1 MIKSYQVF
9 ISVLLFL
16 VVVKVCIGQDKDYN
30 EWLKKEQQQLNHF
43 KEERDKEFAEFLKR
57 EWKTVDGT
65 AGETFIEGPLP
76 GPLPVYEG
84 KIVQLPQSDVNPE
97 VKVEIIK
104 PVTLPHEEIKVP
116 SSAVFSRYATINY
129 YEVPVKIGYNDVPA
143 LEMQGTVT
151 KEQISKAWDIL
162 SGWNYNNLLEQ
173 LVQKRL
179 YHKVNDWGFV
189 KLVYESAKSLTKD
202 SENDAIAVSWF
213 LLTKA
218 GYEVKIAFSEMSVH
232 LLFPSVNKLYSVP
245 YFTMKDDERRF
256 YEPPMDRT
264 VVSGSKICTY
274 EGKYPGADKQ
284 IQFTVPAIPVLTGE
298 KMSKDLSFSY
308 GDSTYSLH
316 TQYSKDVV
324 RYFEYYPQTE
334 YEVYF
339 AAPLSQEA
347 KNSLLPQLAAIVK
360 GKSEVEVVN
369 ILLRFVQTAF
379 KYKVDAEQFGREKP
393 FFPDEILYYPYSNC
407 KDRAIFFAYL
417 IRSLLHYQV
426 VGLYYP
432 DHVAAAVNFQ
442 GAVGGDAV
450 VVQGKK
456 FIICDPT
463 YVNANIGMCMPQF
476 KNVAPSIIAIHAN

>member
-1 MIKSYQVF
+1 
-9 ISVLLFL
+9 
-16 VVVKVCIGQDKDYN
+16 
-30 EWLKKEQQQLNHF
+30 
-43 KEERDKEFAEFLKR
+43 
-57 EWKTVDGT
+57 
-65 AGETFIEGPLP
+65 
-76 GPLPVYEG
+76 
-84 KIVQLPQSDVNPE
+84 
-97 VKVEIIK
+97 
-104 PVTLPHEEIKVP
+104 
-116 SSAVFSRYATINY
+116 
-129 YEVPVKIGYNDVPA
+129 
-143 LEMQGTVT
+143 
-151 KEQISKAWDIL
+151 
-162 SGWNYNNLLEQ
+162 
-173 LVQKRL
+173 
-179 YHKVNDWGFV
+179 
-189 KLVYESAKSLTKD
+189 
-202 SENDAIAVSWF
+202 
-213 LLTKA
+213 
-218 GYEVKIAFSEMSVH
+218 
-232 LLFPSVNKLYSVP
+232 
-245 YFTMKDDERRF
+245 
-256 YEPPMDRT
+256 
-264 VVSGSKICTY
+264 
-274 EGKYPGADKQ
+274 
-284 IQFTVPAIPVLTGE
+284 
-298 KMSKDLSFSY
+298 
-308 GDSTYSLH
+308 
-316 TQYSKDVV
+316 V

-442 GAVGGDAV
+442 GTVGGDAV